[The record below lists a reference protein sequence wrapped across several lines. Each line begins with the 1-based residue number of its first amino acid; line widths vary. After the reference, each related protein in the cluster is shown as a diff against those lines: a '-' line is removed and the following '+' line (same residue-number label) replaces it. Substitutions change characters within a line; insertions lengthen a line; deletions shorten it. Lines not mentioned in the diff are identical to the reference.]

1 MAARPKLAMRT
12 LSRVKREF
20 AAHGLLLRA
29 DPTLPSVAGLVAGA
43 PIRGSWWSHPLAHPI
58 YDACQAL
65 ERDPDAILVK
75 LVAGKVTYVHRR
87 LWPALLAIGTAAER
101 WQTRGLPAS
110 ARSLLRS
117 VEAEGIVRTDALQS
131 RAPHGAKLGAAARE
145 LEARL
150 LVYADEVHTESGAH
164 AKQLEAWPHWSAR
177 MGVRAEPGGAGPARD
192 RLDAAVRAYAGSGW
206 RDGLLPW
213 RVARPAGASAAGT
226 PRRAGSAR
234 RSDARG
240 SAPRGG

>member
-1 MAARPKLAMRT
+1 MAARPKLAMHT
-12 LSRVKREF
+12 LSRVKREL

-29 DPTLPSVAGLVAGA
+29 DPRLPSVAGLVAGET
-43 PIRGSWWSHPLAHPI
+43 IRGSWWSHPLAHPI

-87 LWPALLAIGTAAER
+87 LWPALLAIGTAAEP
-101 WQTRGLPAS
+101 WQTRGLSAS

-117 VEAEGIVRTDALQS
+117 VEAQGIVRTDALQS
-131 RAPHGAKLGAAARE
+131 RSAQRAKLGAAARE

-164 AKQLEAWPHWSAR
+164 GKQLEAWSYWSAR
-177 MGVRAEPGGAGPARD
+177 TGVRAEPGGAASARD
-192 RLDAAVRAYAGSGW
+192 RLDAAVRTYAGGGW

-213 RVARPAGASAAGT
+213 GAARPAEASRAAT
-226 PRRAGSAR
+226 PRRGGSAR
-234 RSDARG
+234 RGDARG
-240 SAPRGG
+240 SAPRGR